1 MILLVDIERRERE
14 LRFVLEQSSELEVV
28 LRVEGALHGH
38 IVLEKFKEFLF
49 ECVNFLGNEE
59 RVDVREISV

>member
-14 LRFVLEQSSELEVV
+14 LRFILEQSSELEVV

-49 ECVNFLGNEE
+49 
-59 RVDVREISV
+59 